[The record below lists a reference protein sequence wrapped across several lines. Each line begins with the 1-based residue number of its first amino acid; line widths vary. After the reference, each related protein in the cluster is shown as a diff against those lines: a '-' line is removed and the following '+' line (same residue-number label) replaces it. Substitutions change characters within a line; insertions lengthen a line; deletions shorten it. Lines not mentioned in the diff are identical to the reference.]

1 MYSYSDSIET
11 LSCGMCVWAAG
22 TAARPLTE
30 LLANHIG
37 PTQIESV
44 TKTGRIKVDPWM
56 RIIGLFPENS
66 EKNNQNREKN
76 NQKHLNS
83 NLMENNNNIMQ
94 SSSSTRTQTIE
105 TEVINTNTS
114 SSSNINNNPLQGS
127 LFVMG
132 DSSYFNWGVDFN
144 ATTIINTVP
153 TTTSSASSSITSD
166 TNTNNNKIIT
176 TNMEMNIMLI
186 GDPYNPLPL
195 KNPLPQT
202 AQQGAYLARLLNR
215 GYDLQQPI
223 PRIQVNDLR
232 FRLSRSIRKNQGDLL
247 AKPFSFFNL
256 GMIIRFYLLLLLCE
270 LYM

>member
-1 MYSYSDSIET
+1 
-11 LSCGMCVWAAG
+11 MCVWAAG
-22 TAARPLTE
+22 TAARLLTK

-37 PTQIESV
+37 PTQIES
-44 TKTGRIKVDPWM
+44 
-56 RIIGLFPENS
+56 
-66 EKNNQNREKN
+66 
-76 NQKHLNS
+76 
-83 NLMENNNNIMQ
+83 
-94 SSSSTRTQTIE
+94 
-105 TEVINTNTS
+105 EVINTIS
-114 SSSNINNNPLQGS
+114 SSYNNNPLQGS

-153 TTTSSASSSITSD
+153 TTTSSASSSITSSTID
-166 TNTNNNKIIT
+166 TNTNNNEISTT
-176 TNMEMNIMLI
+176 TNKETNIMLI

-202 AQQGAYLARLLNR
+202 AQVAAQQGAYLARLLNR

-223 PRIQVNDLR
+223 LRIQVNDLR